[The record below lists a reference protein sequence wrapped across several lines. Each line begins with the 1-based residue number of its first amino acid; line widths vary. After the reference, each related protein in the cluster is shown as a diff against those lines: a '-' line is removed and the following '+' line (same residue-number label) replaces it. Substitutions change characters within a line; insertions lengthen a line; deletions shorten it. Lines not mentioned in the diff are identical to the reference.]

1 MERLGEPIDPDLART
16 ATLFPTEYYN
26 KRNLQIITSN
36 IYLFKVSNRNTRTS
50 CEICSKLI
58 KDTRAASRN
67 IILLPLLLTWN
78 IFQSFF

>member
-1 MERLGEPIDPDLART
+1 MEKLWKAIDQDLART
-16 ATLFPTEYYN
+16 ATLFLTEYYN

-78 IFQSFF
+78 IFQSLF